1 MEEKEKM
8 NIKGLKVKNLDLI
21 NDLVTKEHENRG
33 MINGRDI
40 MISDA
45 RIVFEFSASLPELNA
60 IKNISSEISF
70 SFFRDQNDHLTTDSC
85 VESLGSYTDDATY
98 IDYVKQMVLKTYL
111 NTDEPGYALEKR
123 APIGAI
129 EFNGSATFIGSAI
142 RALTSTGSYSELCQS
157 FNDDEVDLGELLPRL
172 FFQAVYKDMM
182 LSLSYDYSP
191 LNRYLYSKR
200 YLAYTENHPFTV
212 LNIYT
217 VNGEID
223 VPFIDVTPDELD
235 KLSKDFFIERGE
247 LAKKYYPR
255 VPDSYAR
262 VNCYTTIDF
271 YYMLKLSDNVEI
283 IDAEPMSEFLQRK
296 DHVYNSD
303 VLDSEVRK
311 QFQKIDGKDK
321 TNFVVM
327 MGMMP
332 MSVFYHYTIQ
342 FKVSSDGGFL
352 LNDMHKDDHI
362 INSFYARELERIHES
377 LCKFME

>member
-1 MEEKEKM
+1 M

-21 NDLVTKEHENRG
+21 NDLVTKEHKNRG

-45 RIVFEFSASLPELNA
+45 RIVFEFSASLPELSA

-111 NTDEPGYALEKR
+111 NTDKSEYALEKS

-191 LNRYLYSKR
+191 INRYLYDKR

-235 KLSKDFFIERGE
+235 ELSKDFFIERGD

-271 YYMLKLSDNVEI
+271 FYMLKLSDNVEI

-296 DHVYNSD
+296 HHEYDNSLKD
-303 VLDSEVRK
+303 PEVIK
-311 QFQKIDGKDK
+311 QFQKIDGSDK

-327 MGMMP
+327 MGMIP
-332 MSVFYHYTIQ
+332 MSVLYHYTIQ
-342 FKVSSDGGFL
+342 FKVSSDGGVL
-352 LNDMHKDDHI
+352 LHDMQKDDLYIH
-362 INSFYARELERIHES
+362 SFYVHELERIHKS

>member
-1 MEEKEKM
+1 M

-45 RIVFEFSASLPELNA
+45 RIVFEFSASLPELSA

-85 VESLGSYTDDATY
+85 VESLGAYTDDATY
-98 IDYVKQMVLKTYL
+98 IEYVKQMVLKTYL
-111 NTDEPGYALEKR
+111 NADEPEYALEKS

-191 LNRYLYSKR
+191 LNRYLYDKR

-271 YYMLKLSDNVEI
+271 FYMLKLSDNVEI

-296 DHVYNSD
+296 HRVYNSD
-303 VLDSEVRK
+303 VMDSEVIK
-311 QFQKIDGKDK
+311 QFQKIDCKDK

-352 LNDMHKDDHI
+352 LNDMRKDDHF
-362 INSFYARELERIHES
+362 INSFYVRELERIHES